1 MSYFSKFPLYLTTAG
16 YKGPIGSTSKA
27 QNQIIITDFFRRIR
41 TGKDFSD
48 VVIGTVPYVIK
59 DGQTPEQ
66 VSFEFY
72 GSSYYHWVILLIN
85 DIVNPREEWPLEHAQ
100 FEDMLTLRYVSTQTI
115 HHYIDPVSGFE
126 VDSNFI
132 GAVPITILEY
142 EEEVNEAKRHIK
154 MLDSRYL
161 RQFVKLFDTQITE

>member
-16 YKGPIGSTSKA
+16 HKGPIGSGSKL

-41 TGKDFSD
+41 TGKEFSD
-48 VVIGTVPYVIK
+48 VVIGLVPYVIK

-72 GSSYYHWVILLIN
+72 GSAYYHWVVLLIN
-85 DIVNPREEWPLEHAQ
+85 NIVNPREEWPLESAQ
-100 FEDMLTLRYVSTQTI
+100 FNDMLTLRYEDTQSI
-115 HHYIDPVSGFE
+115 HHYIDPISGFE
-126 VDSNFI
+126 VDSDFD
-132 GAVPITILEY
+132 GAEAVTVLEY
-142 EEEVNEAKRHIK
+142 ESNINEQKRHIK

-161 RQFVKLFDTQITE
+161 RQFVKMFETQILE